1 MRLGSIVTFTSVI
14 VTVFALVAPQD
25 TKIKREDVDQLDIA
39 SIGKRDND
47 QFLNTLVSLLNSSN
61 LLNSLVN
68 KVSESPDSNAA
79 LFKTVT
85 SFISLKSINAS
96 SLFSALEHSGFVSQL
111 FNSTLGDEKLFQT
124 ALDYAKKLYQSGDL
138 KISSIVENLNI
149 EKPQK
154 RELSPL
160 SKRDSDYITKLV
172 EAIGGPET
180 ASNLAAKILNNKDLA
195 GAAKNLI
202 ASSVNNMDFSKLFDS
217 IKQSDIVSELLDH
230 ALKDPKSIGM
240 FADMISSQIKDGKVK
255 RSDITGARDVAALG
269 QNMLVSPI
277 PSVALET
284 PSLMPTSVTR
294 DILGGLFDAPSATP
308 SNTADPILPV
318 LAVPSSTKA
327 ATKTDS
333 FLDQLLGQK
342 SNTTSTKA
350 TPTSKPTSGGGLD
363 SIFDGLFG
371 KPKNSTKT
379 TQTSKPASTD
389 NILENILGDLF
400 KPSNKTSQ
408 PSSKPAGDNIL
419 GNILGDLFKPSNK
432 TSHPSSKPAGDT
444 FEDLFKDLFGSPK
457 NSTSKPGTSSN
468 FLEDLLNDLFHH
480 NGTSKGGSG
489 SKGNFL
495 SDIFGIVTSVLHSLL
510 DDFGKSTNTN
520 TSHISLSSLLLDLFD
535 AFFGGSSNPSGSSS
549 GGGLGRFFENLLNKL
564 FGGLSSPSSHNG
576 ISIGGLIGGL
586 LDKLLDELF
595 GSSGGSSSGY
605 TPINGP
611 IGPSG
616 KKCCCTTTG
625 AQKKEFKRQAKRAIK
640 QALVKRAQ
648 ELGDDLYIKHL

>member
-1 MRLGSIVTFTSVI
+1 M
-14 VTVFALVAPQD
+14 APQD
-25 TKIKREDVDQLDIA
+25 TKITREDVDQLDIA

-202 ASSVNNMDFSKLFDS
+202 ASSVNNMDFSKLFES

-255 RSDITGARDVAALG
+255 RSDITGARNVAALG
-269 QNMLVSPI
+269 QNMLVSQF
-277 PSVALET
+277 PSVAFGN
-284 PSLMPTSVTR
+284 PIPYAYFR
-294 DILGGLFDAPSATP
+294 D
-308 SNTADPILPV
+308 
-318 LAVPSSTKA
+318 
-327 ATKTDS
+327 
-333 FLDQLLGQK
+333 Q
-342 SNTTSTKA
+342 
-350 TPTSKPTSGGGLD
+350 
-363 SIFDGLFG
+363 
-371 KPKNSTKT
+371 
-379 TQTSKPASTD
+379 
-389 NILENILGDLF
+389 
-400 KPSNKTSQ
+400 
-408 PSSKPAGDNIL
+408 
-419 GNILGDLFKPSNK
+419 
-432 TSHPSSKPAGDT
+432 
-444 FEDLFKDLFGSPK
+444 
-457 NSTSKPGTSSN
+457 
-468 FLEDLLNDLFHH
+468 
-480 NGTSKGGSG
+480 
-489 SKGNFL
+489 
-495 SDIFGIVTSVLHSLL
+495 
-510 DDFGKSTNTN
+510 
-520 TSHISLSSLLLDLFD
+520 
-535 AFFGGSSNPSGSSS
+535 
-549 GGGLGRFFENLLNKL
+549 
-564 FGGLSSPSSHNG
+564 
-576 ISIGGLIGGL
+576 
-586 LDKLLDELF
+586 
-595 GSSGGSSSGY
+595 GY
-605 TPINGP
+605 SWWI
-611 IGPSG
+611 I
-616 KKCCCTTTG
+616 
-625 AQKKEFKRQAKRAIK
+625 
-640 QALVKRAQ
+640 
-648 ELGDDLYIKHL
+648 

>member
-408 PSSKPAGDNIL
+408 PSSKPAGD
-419 GNILGDLFKPSNK
+419 
-432 TSHPSSKPAGDT
+432 T

-648 ELGDDLYIKHL
+648 ELGDDLYITHL

>member
-1 MRLGSIVTFTSVI
+1 MRLGSFVTFTSVI

-25 TKIKREDVDQLDIA
+25 TKITREDVDHLDIA
-39 SIGKRDND
+39 SFGKRDND
-47 QFLNTLVSLLNSSN
+47 QFLNTLVSLLSSSN
-61 LLNSLVN
+61 LLDSLVN

-96 SLFSALEHSGFVSQL
+96 SLFSALEDSGFVSQL

-154 RELSPL
+154 RDLSPL

-202 ASSVNNMDFSKLFDS
+202 ASSVNNMDFSKLFES
-217 IKQSDIVSELLDH
+217 IKLSDIVSELLDH

-240 FADMISSQIKDGKVK
+240 FADLISSQIKDGKVK
-255 RSDITGARDVAALG
+255 RSDITGASNVAALA

-284 PSLMPTSVTR
+284 PSIMPTSATG
-294 DILGGLFDAPSATP
+294 DILGGLLTP
-308 SNTADPILPV
+308 SDTAVEPVPV
-318 LAVPSSTKA
+318 LAVPSTTKA

-333 FLDQLLGQK
+333 FLDQLFEPKG
-342 SNTTSTKA
+342 NTTSTTA

-363 SIFDGLFG
+363 SILGGLFG

-379 TQTSKPASTD
+379 TQTSKPTSTD
-389 NILENILGDLF
+389 NSLGDILGDLF
-400 KPSNKTSQ
+400 KPSNKTSR
-408 PSSKPAGDNIL
+408 PSKPAGDNTL
-419 GNILGDLFKPSNK
+419 GDILGDLFKPSNK
-432 TSHPSSKPAGDT
+432 TSRPSKPAGET
-444 FEDLFKDLFGSPK
+444 FEDLFKDLFGPPK

-489 SKGNFL
+489 SKGHFL
-495 SDIFGIVTSVLHSLL
+495 SDIFGIVTNVLHSLL

-535 AFFGGSSNPSGSSS
+535 SFFGGSKNPSGSSS

-595 GSSGGSSSGY
+595 GSFGGSSSGY
-605 TPINGP
+605 TPIDGP

-616 KKCCCTTTG
+616 KKCCCTTAG

>member
-1 MRLGSIVTFTSVI
+1 MRLGSFVTFTSVI

-25 TKIKREDVDQLDIA
+25 TKITREDVDHLDIA
-39 SIGKRDND
+39 SFGKRDND
-47 QFLNTLVSLLNSSN
+47 QFLNTLVSLLSSSN
-61 LLNSLVN
+61 LLDSLVN

-96 SLFSALEHSGFVSQL
+96 SLFSALEDSGFVSQL

-138 KISSIVENLNI
+138 KISTIIGNLNN
-149 EKPQK
+149 EKPKK

-160 SKRDSDYITKLV
+160 SKRDSDYISKLV

-180 ASNLAAKILNNKDLA
+180 VSNLAAKVLNNKELA

-202 ASSVNNMDFSKLFDS
+202 ASSVNNMDFSKLFES

-333 FLDQLLGQK
+333 FLHQLLGQK

-350 TPTSKPTSGGGLD
+350 TPTSKPTSGGGID

-408 PSSKPAGDNIL
+408 
-419 GNILGDLFKPSNK
+419 
-432 TSHPSSKPAGDT
+432 PSSKPAGDT

-616 KKCCCTTTG
+616 KKCCCTTAG